1 METMKAEDGHNINL
15 DRLLEDLKA
24 VLRDGEELLKSGV
37 STVKERASAGARTTD
52 QAVREHPYRTMGIV
66 FGVGLVIGILASGS
80 LRRRAEAEE

>member
-1 METMKAEDGHNINL
+1 MKAEDGHNINL

>member
-1 METMKAEDGHNINL
+1 
-15 DRLLEDLKA
+15 
-24 VLRDGEELLKSGV
+24 LRDGEELLKSGV